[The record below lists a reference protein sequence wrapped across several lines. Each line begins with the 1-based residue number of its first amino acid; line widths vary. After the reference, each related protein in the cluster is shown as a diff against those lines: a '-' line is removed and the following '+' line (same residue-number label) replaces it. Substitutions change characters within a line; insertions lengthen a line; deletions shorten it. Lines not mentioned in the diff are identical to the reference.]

1 MIEVSYKLDK
11 QQKELLDIRE
21 KRQMYMLCSESKL
34 HSMIGASICES
45 ELISLTKK
53 YGICD
58 VCDFSGLH
66 ISVSKR
72 LLDRVVEVMYRYPR
86 LRSRICFLGS
96 RKGYLDLVDKLISAD
111 DAEIKSLGIQYIF
124 SKENTRQIGQAI
136 KELFDS
142 QILKSDEVLLAQTI
156 LTGGAVDGIMIDD
169 RVFGARDIRQAKI
182 DLEKSVLV
190 SHSPNGCDSIDGPIY
205 HEIGHT
211 LDFLCAV
218 ANDEQLLAEYN
229 SLSALD
235 IQNNLSGYA
244 TSSIREFIA
253 EGFSEYM
260 SSATPRTLAKHIV
273 EAIDR
278 CYQKLK

>member
-1 MIEVSYKLDK
+1 MYK
-11 QQKELLDIRE
+11 
-21 KRQMYMLCSESKL
+21 LCSESKL

-72 LLDRVVEVMYRYPR
+72 LLDRVVEVMYKYPR

-96 RKGYLDLVDKLISAD
+96 RKGYLDLVDKLISD
-111 DAEIKSLGIQYIF
+111 PDAEVKSLGIQYIF
-124 SKENTRQIGQAI
+124 SKENTCQIAQTM
-136 KELFDS
+136 KEFLES
-142 QILKSDEVLLAQTI
+142 RILKSNETVLAETVW
-156 LTGGAVDGIMIDD
+156 TGGVIDGIMIDD
-169 RVFGARDIRQAKI
+169 RVFGAKDIRQAKI

-190 SHSPNGCDSIDGPIY
+190 SHFPNGCDSIDGPIY

-211 LDFLCAV
+211 LDFLCDV

-229 SLSALD
+229 SLSASD

-244 TSSIREFIA
+244 TISIREFIA

-260 SSATPRTLAKHIV
+260 SSATPRTLAKHVV